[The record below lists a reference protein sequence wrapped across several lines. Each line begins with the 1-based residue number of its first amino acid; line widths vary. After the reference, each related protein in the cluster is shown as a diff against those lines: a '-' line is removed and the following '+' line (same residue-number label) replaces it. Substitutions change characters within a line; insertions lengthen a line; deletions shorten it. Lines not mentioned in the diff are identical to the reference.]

1 MNRST
6 FLRSSHIWK
15 VLSIVLLA
23 GLAASIVVAVTFGTM
38 PLPVSEV
45 YQTIMAGPFADE
57 SATRS
62 VVWFI
67 RLPRLILAGAVGMG
81 LSVSGVVM
89 QAIVRNPLA
98 DPYVLGISSGASLGA
113 TMAILLGVGLVLG
126 GSAVGIMGFAGA
138 FIASIVVIVLSNI
151 GGRANSIKLLL
162 AGTAI
167 SALCGAFSNFIVYM
181 SDKDDAL
188 RAVVNWTMGSLAAA
202 EWRSNAII
210 WCIILLGTLFFW
222 TQYRMLN
229 LMLLGDEAAITL
241 GADLHKYR
249 LLYIVISALM
259 IGFSVYK
266 AGMIGFVGLVVP
278 HIVRM
283 ILGTD
288 HKKLIHVAA
297 LSGAIFLIWA
307 DVLCRSVIPGVE
319 IPIGIL
325 TSLVGAP
332 MFIYLMVRKK
342 YGFGGRD

>member
-1 MNRST
+1 
-6 FLRSSHIWK
+6 
-15 VLSIVLLA
+15 
-23 GLAASIVVAVTFGTM
+23 
-38 PLPVSEV
+38 
-45 YQTIMAGPFADE
+45 
-57 SATRS
+57 
-62 VVWFI
+62 
-67 RLPRLILAGAVGMG
+67 
-81 LSVSGVVM
+81 
-89 QAIVRNPLA
+89 
-98 DPYVLGISSGASLGA
+98 
-113 TMAILLGVGLVLG
+113 MAILLGVGLVLG

-138 FIASIVVIVLSNI
+138 FIATSIVVIVLSNI

-288 HKKLIHVAA
+288 HKKLIPVAA